1 MKNITSKLTAVA
13 VLTFIAFFGA
23 ASLAPCDNSEK
34 TVIPALTWDNI
45 ADGGFGSG
53 LSSLAAQH
61 FAFSDS
67 WRSVGSRIDSG
78 ISGSIVNSV
87 YIADDRL
94 IAADI
99 SERESTD
106 KCAEIVNAFADSYNG
121 AVYFAAVP
129 TSAGVYGDAL
139 PSHLSRVTEK
149 QQTDR
154 FYEQL
159 SGDIRRVDAY
169 NLMKML
175 SDDRIYLRSDTK
187 WTMYGAYCLYRTVI
201 QKLGSQ
207 PVSFDKYTIRHV
219 TNEYRGDLYKRTLY
233 MKCEPDILDIYEYPD
248 GAQVT
253 ECVSVGNDGR
263 EHDCSLYDTDA
274 LGSDDM
280 YRLYLGER
288 QPLVRITT
296 DVNNDRRLLLIGS
309 ECAAGFVPF
318 LTQHYSEITVYLPEY
333 ADRPLSDFADPNDY
347 EQTLFLFGIDAVKT
361 EILEKT
367 EMR

>member
-13 VLTFIAFFGA
+13 VLAFIAFFGA
-23 ASLAPCDNSEK
+23 ASLAPSEK
-34 TVIPALTWDNI
+34 AVIPAPTWDNI
-45 ADGGFGSG
+45 ADGGFGST
-53 LSSLAAQH
+53 LSSYAAQH
-61 FAFSDS
+61 FAFSEK

-78 ISGSIVNSV
+78 ISGNIVNGV

-94 IAADI
+94 IAADF
-99 SERESTD
+99 SERESTEESAALINSF
-106 KCAEIVNAFADSYNG
+106 AESYSG

-139 PSHLSRVTEK
+139 PSHLSRLTEK

-154 FYEQL
+154 LYEQL

-175 SDDRIYLRSDTK
+175 SDDRIYLRSDSK

-219 TNEYRGDLYKRTLY
+219 TNEYRGDLYRRTLY
-233 MKCEPDILDIYEYPD
+233 MKCEPDILDIYEYAD

-253 ECVSVGNDGR
+253 ECVSVGNDGTER
-263 EHDCSLYDTDA
+263 ECSLYDTDA

-280 YRLYLGER
+280 YRLYLGARE
-288 QPLVRITT
+288 PLVRIRT
-296 DVNNDRRLLLIGS
+296 DLSNGRRLLLIGS
-309 ECAAGFVPF
+309 ECSAGFVPF
-318 LTQHYSEITVYLPEY
+318 LTQHYSEIAVYMPEY
-333 ADRPLSDFADPNDY
+333 ADRPLTDFVDPNDY
-347 EQTLFLFGIDAVKT
+347 EQTLFLFGIDAVNTKNFKK
-361 EILEKT
+361 LET
-367 EMR
+367 R